1 MQAVVWSD
9 YLCPWCYLGRDRT
22 ALFERLGV
30 SVTPLPYDL
39 HPELPPVGRR
49 VSRNGRLAEVL
60 AYIGTECDT
69 VGLPFN
75 PPEHIPNTRL
85 ALRAAEVV
93 RTQWPEAFPAV
104 DRALF
109 EAVFVTG
116 EDIGDAAV
124 LGQVLARTG
133 VDAQAVT
140 AALDAGEGIA
150 ELRASMEAAHEA
162 GVSGTPAWLL
172 DGRLLIPGVQDHE
185 SIAIWVERMSKPRT
199 SG

>member
-1 MQAVVWSD
+1 MVWSD

-49 VSRNGRLAEVL
+49 VSPNGRLAEVF
-60 AYIGTECDT
+60 AYIGSECAV
-69 VGLPFN
+69 VGLPFS

-85 ALRAAEVV
+85 ALRAAEIV
-93 RTQWPEAFPAV
+93 RSRWPESFPAV

-109 EAVFVTG
+109 EAVFLTG
-116 EDIGDAAV
+116 EDIGDPDE
-124 LGQVLARTG
+124 LGRVLARAG
-133 VDAQAVT
+133 VDAEAVSV
-140 AALDAGEGIA
+140 ALDAGHGIA
-150 ELRASMEAAHEA
+150 ELRVSMEAAHEA

-185 SIAIWVERMSKPRT
+185 SIAIWVERMSKPRA